1 MHKHNT
7 WPTLSQIL
15 PKGALIEKPIVLITC
30 TQILKT
36 LGIIKKK
43 EALCTCKFGLAKRT
57 SLTRKKMI
65 GLSQIIWFKS
75 SIKLLIK
82 PESEKNTG

>member
-65 GLSQIIWFKS
+65 GLSQII
-75 SIKLLIK
+75 
-82 PESEKNTG
+82 

>member
-1 MHKHNT
+1 
-7 WPTLSQIL
+7 
-15 PKGALIEKPIVLITC
+15 LIEKPIVLITC

-65 GLSQIIWFKS
+65 GLSQII
-75 SIKLLIK
+75 
-82 PESEKNTG
+82 